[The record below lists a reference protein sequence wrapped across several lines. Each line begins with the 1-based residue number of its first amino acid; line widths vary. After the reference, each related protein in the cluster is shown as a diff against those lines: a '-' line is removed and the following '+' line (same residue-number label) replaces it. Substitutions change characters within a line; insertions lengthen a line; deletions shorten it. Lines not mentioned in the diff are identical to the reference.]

1 MEESQ
6 VDVTAMCL
14 EVSMQEMIN
23 SGWEGL
29 FYTDFL
35 ALVG

>member
-1 MEESQ
+1 MEKLQ

-14 EVSMQEMIN
+14 EVSMHEMIN

-29 FYTDFL
+29 FYLDFL